1 MSIRKK
7 ISILFIISL
16 ILMIIIGLWIDKI
29 NAQRIE
35 DLAVDKYLKISNEIF
50 LNIDDKNK
58 IDDIIKKY
66 RLKRVN
72 TKPSKSLSQLYYKKH
87 TFGYISISQ
96 VLFEDNFIIHIKY
109 LDDEYILKSQY
120 ERNLNEKITLNIL
133 VFLDIFVLI
142 IIFLYILKLLSPLK
156 KITKEINHFSK
167 GDFSC
172 RIDIKSK
179 DEIGRLANTFN
190 SMAKNLEEL
199 IKTRK
204 DLLRDIG
211 HELRTP
217 IAKGKFVIEKFDESE
232 NKELLK
238 KIFID
243 LETLTNEL
251 IQLEKLNSSNLVFS
265 EFSVETLILESL
277 NKLYIKDE
285 SKIKISIVDNF
296 RISADLEYLTI
307 ALKNLIDN
315 GLKYTTN
322 YPIEIKAKQNKII
335 IINTG
340 EKLSKDIKHYLKPFI
355 QESSKRDGF
364 GLGLSIVNKIL
375 LKHNFKLLYL
385 YQNKKNIFSIDMNL
399 KNTK

>member
-29 NAQRIE
+29 NSQRIE
-35 DLAVDKYLKISNEIF
+35 DLATDKYLKISNEIF

-58 IDDIIKKY
+58 IDEIIKKY
-66 RLKRVN
+66 GLKQLEKSDN
-72 TKPSKSLSQLYYKKH
+72 TLSRIYYKKH
-87 TFGYISISQ
+87 TFGFISISQ
-96 VLFEDNFIIHIKY
+96 IPFEDEFIIHIKY
-109 LDDEYILKSQY
+109 LDDEYILKSQD
-120 ERNLNEKITLNIL
+120 ERNINEKLTLNIL

-156 KITKEINHFSK
+156 KITKEIDHFSN

-172 RIDIKSK
+172 RIDINSN
-179 DEIGRLANTFN
+179 DEIGTLANTFN

-199 IKTRK
+199 IKTRE

-217 IAKGKFVIEKFDESE
+217 IAKGKFVIEKFNPSQ

-238 KIFID
+238 RIFLD

-251 IQLEKLNSSNLVFS
+251 IQLEKLNSSNLNFTKFS
-265 EFSVETLILESL
+265 AETLILEAL

-285 SKIKISIVDNF
+285 SKVKLHISDDFKIY
-296 RISADLEYLTI
+296 ADLEYLSI

-315 GLKYTTN
+315 ALKYTTN
-322 YPIEIKAKQNKII
+322 YPIKIEAVENKII
-335 IINTG
+335 VKNSAD
-340 EKLSKDIKHYLKPFI
+340 KLSKDIEHYLKPFI
-355 QESSKRDGF
+355 QESSQRDGF

-375 LKHNFKLLYL
+375 VKHKFELEYSYK
-385 YQNKKNIFSIDMNL
+385 NKENIFTIHI
-399 KNTK
+399 K

>member
-58 IDDIIKKY
+58 IDNIIKKY
-66 RLKRVN
+66 GLKQIDK
-72 TKPSKSLSQLYYKKH
+72 KPTKSLSQLYYKKH

-96 VLFEDNFIIHIKY
+96 ILFEDNFIIHIKY

-120 ERNLNEKITLNIL
+120 EKNLNEKITLNIL
-133 VFLDIFVLI
+133 VFLDIFVLV

-172 RIDIKSK
+172 RIDINSN
-179 DEIGRLANTFN
+179 DEIGKLANTFN
-190 SMAKNLEEL
+190 LMAKNLEDL

-217 IAKGKFVIEKFDESE
+217 IAKGKFVIEKFNESE
-232 NKELLK
+232 NKMLLK

-251 IQLEKLNSSNLVFS
+251 IQLEKLNSSKLVYSTFS
-265 EFSVETLILESL
+265 AETLILESL
-277 NKLYIKDE
+277 NKLYINDE
-285 SKIKISIVDNF
+285 SKINLIISENFKIY
-296 RISADLEYLTI
+296 ADLDYLSM

-315 GLKYTTN
+315 ALKYSKQ
-322 YPIEIKAKQNKII
+322 YPIKIIARKNKII
-335 IINTG
+335 IINKGKRLTK
-340 EKLSKDIKHYLKPFI
+340 EIEYYLKPFT
-355 QESSKRDGF
+355 QEVSQRDGF
-364 GLGLSIVNKIL
+364 GLGLSIVNKIVN
-375 LKHNFKLLYL
+375 KHNFKLIYH
-385 YQNKKNIFSIDMNL
+385 YKNDSNIFTLITS
-399 KNTK
+399 